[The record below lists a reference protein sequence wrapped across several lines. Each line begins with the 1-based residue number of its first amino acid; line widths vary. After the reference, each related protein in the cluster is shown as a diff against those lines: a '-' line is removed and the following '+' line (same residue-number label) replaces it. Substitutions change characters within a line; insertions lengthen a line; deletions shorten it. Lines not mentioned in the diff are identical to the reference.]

1 MSDETADTA
10 PDATASEEPAATAD
24 APAPE
29 APAEPAASV
38 STPDGGSDEPAV
50 EEPEVIEFV
59 QPTREEELE
68 QQLSELQA
76 RLRAVSAAYQKQQEE
91 VVEVRKRLERQAA
104 LKEEMRRGEVVAGL
118 FEPVENL
125 KRSIDAA
132 GKGASVEDTVTGL
145 QMVQSQFMDAFKK
158 LGLEEVPGQG
168 AKFDPNLHEALTL
181 IPVTDPAMDD
191 VVIDVFSA
199 GYRIGSRLIVPAKVV
214 VGRLAD
220 AAEA

>member
-1 MSDETADTA
+1 MSDETAETADTA
-10 PDATASEEPAATAD
+10 PEAPASEEPAATAD

-29 APAEPAASV
+29 APAEPADSA
-38 STPDGGSDEPAV
+38 STPDGGTDEPVV

-91 VVEVRKRLERQAA
+91 VVQVRKRLERQAA

-168 AKFDPNLHEALTL
+168 PSL
-181 IPVTDPAMDD
+181 IPTSTRP
-191 VVIDVFSA
+191 S
-199 GYRIGSRLIVPAKVV
+199 P
-214 VGRLAD
+214 
-220 AAEA
+220 